1 LDDEY
6 GQATTALQSIRL
18 SLEGLIQVLL
28 EGKGIRVHGVTSRIK
43 SRASVR
49 RKLELS
55 AGRRTFS
62 SLTDLLGIR
71 VITYFPDEVNAVA
84 NVIEREFKVDKE
96 NSVDKRAILD
106 PDRFGYLSLHYVLQ
120 LSDSRSR
127 LPEYHAFR
135 DLKFEL
141 QIRSI
146 LQHAWAEIEHDLGY
160 HSKVVVPVEVRR
172 RFSRLA
178 GLLELADAEFLGI
191 REQLAQSDNG
201 PRSAVEET
209 ETHVSQLLRQ
219 HSPVALPDWPQ
230 HWTEAEYNAWVAHSD
245 AGFLLLDK
253 VLIKIPASEGRFE
266 ACDLLGPNDELI
278 HVKRARTSAGLG
290 HLCNQ
295 ALISAEILL
304 RFPDARQALAE
315 VVRSCDTG
323 RELPLDFRPRDVVL
337 AIPSNQGPVMTV
349 AQIPA
354 LARITLAR
362 VAHTLESQGVALHV
376 VGIPIVESPLRQE

>member
-1 LDDEY
+1 MDLDDEY

-18 SLEGLIQVLL
+18 SLEGLIHVLL

-55 AGRRTFS
+55 AGKRTFR

-71 VITYFPDEVNAVA
+71 IITYFPDEVNTVA
-84 NVIEREFKVDKE
+84 TVIEQEFKVDRA

-160 HSKVVVPVEVRR
+160 HSKVVVPTEVRR

-178 GLLELADAEFLGI
+178 SLLELADAEFLGI
-191 REQLAQSDNG
+191 REQLVQSDNQA
-201 PRSAVEET
+201 RSAIEET
-209 ETHVSQLLRQ
+209 EVYVSHLLRRRG
-219 HSPVALPDWPQ
+219 PVTLPGWQ
-230 HWTEAEYNAWVAHSD
+230 RHWTEAEYNASVAHSD
-245 AGFLLLDK
+245 ARFLLLDRL
-253 VLIKIPASEGRFE
+253 LIRIPTSEGRFE
-266 ACDLLGPNDELI
+266 ACDLLGPNEELI
-278 HVKRARTSAGLG
+278 HVKRVRNSADVG
-290 HLCNQ
+290 HLCNR

-315 VVRSCDTG
+315 VVRSRDTG
-323 RELPLDFRPRDVVL
+323 RELPLNFRPRDVVL
-337 AIPSNQGPVMTV
+337 AIPSNQGPAMTV

-362 VAHTLESQGVALHV
+362 VAHTLDSQGVALHI
-376 VGIPIVESPLRQE
+376 VGIEG